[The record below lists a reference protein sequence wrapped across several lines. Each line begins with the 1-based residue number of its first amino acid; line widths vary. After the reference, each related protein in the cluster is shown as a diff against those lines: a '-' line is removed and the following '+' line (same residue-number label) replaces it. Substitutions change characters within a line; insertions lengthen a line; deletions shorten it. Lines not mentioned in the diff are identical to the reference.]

1 MKVEDGVS
9 LQRRKQL
16 QDEFQDVLE
25 PELRTLSTDMQQILC
40 DDLVTA
46 LENRLIVLTGVETK
60 SR

>member
-9 LQRRKQL
+9 PQRRKQL